1 MKRTLIA
8 ILVSVLIPSAAQ
20 AGDDFTE
27 INFSLGSQFQLIK
40 DHAYDFF
47 STNDWLNAG
56 GIALEVEVMDELF
69 VQVGFAGTTQK
80 GRVFD
85 RMEASLSYSEPSL
98 TVRKGYSVASWARPY
113 ASLGATYAWTK
124 VKFEQDWLYGSQS
137 WPGKL
142 KQEDEWLGGRMGG
155 KAALGCE
162 VFLPRTIFHPSGEG
176 SGFFG
181 DFTMGVALEAGW
193 VVKQPFSIDAI
204 KSDEG
209 GETEDKAGI
218 PQAEL
223 DLGELWLQG
232 YYMAFDF
239 RLYF

>member
-1 MKRTLIA
+1 MKRTVIA
-8 ILVSVLIPSAAQ
+8 IMVFVLLPSAAR

-27 INFSLGSQFQLIK
+27 INFTVGSQSVLIK
-40 DHAYDFF
+40 DAAYDFF
-47 STNDWLNAG
+47 SDNDSLGAG
-56 GIALEVEVMDELF
+56 AFALEVEVLNELF

-80 GRVFD
+80 ARVFD
-85 RMEASLSYSEPSL
+85 RMEASLSYFEPQL

-113 ASLGATYAWTK
+113 ASLGGTYAWTE
-124 VKFEQDWLYGSQS
+124 VKFEQDWLYGGQS
-137 WPGKL
+137 WPGDL
-142 KQEDEWLGGRMGG
+142 SQEDGWLEGRFGG

-162 VFLPRTIFHPSGEG
+162 VFLPRTIFHPSGDG

-181 DFTMGVALEAGW
+181 DFTMGAALEAGW
-193 VVKQPFSIDAI
+193 MVKQPFAIDAI
-204 KSDEG
+204 KSEENGKTD
-209 GETEDKAGI
+209 DKPGI

-223 DLGELWLQG
+223 DLGELWIQG